1 MAEFLRD
8 PQNSGISSTNGM
20 GEAKEPIQG
29 HLAADPSSNRLYSE
43 VQKEFTDWFFS
54 MSPDDF
60 DEDLLDAYLEE
71 MEALSPLESSFD
83 SQASLKRFHER
94 FPSLFEEQRVSP
106 APEPTQLPVPKS
118 RHRFSRLATV
128 AATIAAMM
136 LTMISAQALGVD
148 IFGFF
153 AHWTDEIFYF
163 SNSPNQP
170 HPAKFYPLKVGE
182 SAKYESIE
190 EALSEFQIE
199 AALVPSWYPSGVDSF
214 TVTASVTDLGMGI
227 HMVSDSNSPSLIL
240 TISDFNKET
249 GPTTIIE
256 RDDSEVISHEVGD
269 SVHYI
274 VNDGKWCSAT
284 WIVDDLQCIIEGNIT
299 TEEMIKILDSIYEV
313 S

>member
-20 GEAKEPIQG
+20 GEAEEPIQG

-43 VQKEFTDWFFS
+43 VQKEFTDWFIS
-54 MSPDDF
+54 LSPDDF

-83 SQASLKRFHER
+83 SQASLERFHER

-118 RHRFSRLATV
+118 HRRFSRLATV

-153 AHWTDEIFYF
+153 AHWTSETFFF
-163 SNSPNQP
+163 SGGTNQ
-170 HPAKFYPLKVGE
+170 AQQTKLYPLAIGE
-182 SAKYESIE
+182 SAEYESLE
-190 EALSEFQIE
+190 AALSEFQIDSV
-199 AALVPSWYPSGVDSF
+199 LVPSWYPEGVGTLAVSADVS
-214 TVTASVTDLGMGI
+214 TDGMRI
-227 HMVSDSNSPSLIL
+227 YAVSDSESPFVSLS
-240 TISDFNKET
+240 ISDFDKEA
-249 GPTTIIE
+249 GPPSIIE
-256 RDDSEVISHEVGD
+256 KDGSTVSSHEAGGH
-269 SVHYI
+269 VHYI
-274 VNDGKWCSAT
+274 IIDGKWCKAT
-284 WIVDDLQCIIEGNIT
+284 WVVDALQCIIRSNVPKN
-299 TEEMIKILDSIYEV
+299 EMLKIIDSIYEV